1 MARRETDKY
10 AAQNR
15 KARHNFLIQD
25 TLEAGMVL
33 AGTEVK
39 MLRQGGASINEA
51 YAAERDGALY
61 LINAH
66 IPEYKPARVN
76 HDVDEIAVAHE
87 STVAAVA
94 LAWLL
99 AQPTVIAPIA
109 SATSPEQLAELLP
122 AVELELSDEEIE
134 ARLTAIPG
142 IGPLKEHGL
151 MGAMGNDARMPPEI
165 SVPPV

>member
-1 MARRETDKY
+1 VARRETDKY

-15 KARHNFLIQD
+15 KARHDFLIQD

-39 MLRQGGASINEA
+39 MLRQGQASINEA

-76 HDVDEIAVAHE
+76 HEPGRARKLLLHHRELDKLLGAIRRDGMTVVPLSIYFNERGLAKCEIG
-87 STVAAVA
+87 
-94 LAWLL
+94 LAKGKRK
-99 AQPTVIAPIA
+99 ADKR
-109 SATSPEQLAELLP
+109 EAEK
-122 AVELELSDEEIE
+122 AKDWQRDK
-134 ARLTAIPG
+134 ARLMREKG
-142 IGPLKEHGL
+142 
-151 MGAMGNDARMPPEI
+151 
-165 SVPPV
+165 

>member
-25 TLEAGMVL
+25 TLEAGLVL

-39 MLRQGGASINEA
+39 MLRQGLASITES

-61 LINAH
+61 LLNAH

-76 HDVDEIAVAHE
+76 HEPGRPRKLLLHHRELAKLLGAIRRDGMTVVPLSIYFNERGIAKCEIG
-87 STVAAVA
+87 
-94 LAWLL
+94 LAKGKKK
-99 AQPTVIAPIA
+99 
-109 SATSPEQLAELLP
+109 SDKREAEKTK
-122 AVELELSDEEIE
+122 DWQRDK
-134 ARLTAIPG
+134 ARLMREKG
-142 IGPLKEHGL
+142 
-151 MGAMGNDARMPPEI
+151 
-165 SVPPV
+165 

>member
-1 MARRETDKY
+1 VARRETDKY

-76 HDVDEIAVAHE
+76 HEPGRARKLLLHHRELDKLLGAIRRDGMTVVPLGIYFNERGIAKCEIG
-87 STVAAVA
+87 
-94 LAWLL
+94 LAKGKKK
-99 AQPTVIAPIA
+99 
-109 SATSPEQLAELLP
+109 SDKREAEKTK
-122 AVELELSDEEIE
+122 DWQRDK
-134 ARLTAIPG
+134 ARLMRDKG
-142 IGPLKEHGL
+142 
-151 MGAMGNDARMPPEI
+151 
-165 SVPPV
+165 

>member
-1 MARRETDKY
+1 VARRETDKY

-39 MLRQGGASINEA
+39 MLRQGQASINEA

-66 IPEYKPARVN
+66 IPEYTPARVN
-76 HDVDEIAVAHE
+76 HEPGRARKLLLHHRELDKLLGAIRRDGMTVVPLGIYFNERGIAKCEIG
-87 STVAAVA
+87 
-94 LAWLL
+94 LAKGKKK
-99 AQPTVIAPIA
+99 
-109 SATSPEQLAELLP
+109 SDKREAEKTK
-122 AVELELSDEEIE
+122 DWQRDK
-134 ARLTAIPG
+134 ARLMRDKG
-142 IGPLKEHGL
+142 
-151 MGAMGNDARMPPEI
+151 
-165 SVPPV
+165 

>member
-1 MARRETDKY
+1 VARRETDKY

-39 MLRQGGASINEA
+39 MLRQGQASINES

-66 IPEYKPARVN
+66 IPEYKPARLN
-76 HDVDEIAVAHE
+76 HEPGRPRKLLLHRRELDKLLGAIRRDGMTVVPLGIYFNERGIAKCEIGLAKGKRKADKRE
-87 STVAAVA
+87 SEKTRD
-94 LAWLL
+94 W
-99 AQPTVIAPIA
+99 QR
-109 SATSPEQLAELLP
+109 
-122 AVELELSDEEIE
+122 DK
-134 ARLTAIPG
+134 ARLMRDKG
-142 IGPLKEHGL
+142 RG
-151 MGAMGNDARMPPEI
+151 DF
-165 SVPPV
+165 

>member
-39 MLRQGGASINEA
+39 MLRQGQASINES

-66 IPEYKPARVN
+66 IPEYKPARLN
-76 HDVDEIAVAHE
+76 HEPGRPRKLLLHRRELDKLLGAIRREGMTVVPLGIYFNERGIAKCEIGLAKGKRKADKRE
-87 STVAAVA
+87 SEKTRD
-94 LAWLL
+94 W
-99 AQPTVIAPIA
+99 QR
-109 SATSPEQLAELLP
+109 
-122 AVELELSDEEIE
+122 DK
-134 ARLTAIPG
+134 ARLMRDKG
-142 IGPLKEHGL
+142 RG
-151 MGAMGNDARMPPEI
+151 DF
-165 SVPPV
+165 

>member
-15 KARHNFLIQD
+15 KARHDFLIQD

-39 MLRQGGASINEA
+39 MLRQGQASINES

-66 IPEYKPARVN
+66 IPEYKPARLN
-76 HDVDEIAVAHE
+76 HEPGRPRKLLLHRRELDKLLGAIRREGMTVVPLGIYFNERGIAKCEIG
-87 STVAAVA
+87 
-94 LAWLL
+94 LAKGKKK
-99 AQPTVIAPIA
+99 ADKR
-109 SATSPEQLAELLP
+109 EAEKTR
-122 AVELELSDEEIE
+122 DWQRDK
-134 ARLTAIPG
+134 ARLMRDKG
-142 IGPLKEHGL
+142 
-151 MGAMGNDARMPPEI
+151 
-165 SVPPV
+165 